1 MEKKDCLV
9 AVFDFCN
16 GRNYSQDSLK
26 EILRQARI
34 KARKLVVVS
43 RCGGVA
49 DVFPAVRYMAA
60 ENMDFPVR
68 HYHQLDAEKI
78 ASLENCRTFEVINL

>member
-1 MEKKDCLV
+1 
-9 AVFDFCN
+9 
-16 GRNYSQDSLK
+16 
-26 EILRQARI
+26 
-34 KARKLVVVS
+34 VVVS

-49 DVFPAVRYMAA
+49 DVFPAVRYIAA

-78 ASLENCRTFEVINL
+78 AALENCRTFEVINL